1 MRSPVPEP
9 EASEP
14 SPAPATPAVVS
25 ELAASLASSTDSG
38 SSASFSTGT
47 RPAPSNTEPDRAP
60 HGRARRASRAWLT
73 LNVSSFRRQ
82 LAVVVEVVATPLS
95 ALPPAQ
101 PWRRTNAPGGAN
113 DATEEKSG
121 KVLNTARV
129 AVATILLGAGGE
141 SRES

>member
-9 EASEP
+9 EASEL

-38 SSASFSTGT
+38 SSASLSSGT

-82 LAVVVEVVATPLS
+82 LAVVVEVEVVATPLS

-129 AVATILLGAGGE
+129 AVANILLGAIYG
-141 SRES
+141 RR